1 MKKTE
6 IAQLA
11 PDGIRE
17 KIAEESA
24 SLYKLKLNHAVS
36 SVENPLKI
44 RTTRRLIAR
53 LKTELK
59 NREITAASK
68 K

>member
-6 IAQLA
+6 ITQLA

-24 SLYKLKLNHAVS
+24 ALYKLKLNHAVS
-36 SVENPLKI
+36 SVENPMKI

-59 NREITAASK
+59 NREIKAASNK
-68 K
+68 

>member
-11 PDGIRE
+11 PEGIRE
-17 KIAEESA
+17 KIAEEA
-24 SLYKLKLNHAVS
+24 ATLYKLKLNHAVS
-36 SVENPLKI
+36 SVENPMKI
-44 RTTRRLIAR
+44 RSTRRLIAR

-59 NREITAASK
+59 NREIKAAVK